1 MASGSQENK
10 QASDELGA
18 STIDFTSETARVS
31 GSNDSIQDFTH
42 APLAS
47 SSKPVHVAAGN
58 KIGKYVVRSHLGAGG
73 MGTVYLAFDPLIE
86 REIALKILSSEQS
99 GSDLAVQR
107 FIQEARAIGKL
118 AHPNVVAIYDIDRWE
133 NQYFI
138 VMELISGGSLGQK
151 VRQDG
156 PLPWQDACRLIM
168 EAADGLNAAH
178 QANLI
183 HRDVKPENLMVT
195 SDGQCKVVDFGL
207 CKAAAVEEES
217 DVAITGANNI
227 LGTPQYMSPEQFQ
240 GAELDARSDLYSLG
254 GTLFYL
260 LTGKFP
266 FHQARGLLQMM
277 TAHVNQPVEAASRWN
292 PLVPIE
298 CDQIISKAMAKN
310 RDDRF
315 ATAGSMAAALRSLLA
330 RDPSSDSIDDPLLS
344 VEPKPLKD
352 VLVVEPSK
360 MQASVLSSSLRKS
373 GIETVRIAS
382 SLQEGMQCLDASK
395 PQAVITSLLYNDG
408 TGLDLIRRI
417 RQENEMALA
426 SVILNSSDSSIEEL
440 IEASPRGHA
449 ILSPKK
455 TKPED
460 LLRMIHG
467 TSFVFSESLAAGNRA
482 FDILP
487 RLVVLTETGELSEQL
502 SKLIRELKILDVVVD
517 SVAAMATLESHSGPE
532 LRLLVRHGTGTTMSL
547 FAKLAQQF
555 SSGSS
560 LTAVVQDAAD
570 QLRLKA
576 ACFRGMLALANAPL
590 DGVRMRL
597 LFESCQS

>member
-1 MASGSQENK
+1 
-10 QASDELGA
+10 
-18 STIDFTSETARVS
+18 
-31 GSNDSIQDFTH
+31 
-42 APLAS
+42 
-47 SSKPVHVAAGN
+47 
-58 KIGKYVVRSHLGAGG
+58 
-73 MGTVYLAFDPLIE
+73 
-86 REIALKILSSEQS
+86 
-99 GSDLAVQR
+99 
-107 FIQEARAIGKL
+107 
-118 AHPNVVAIYDIDRWE
+118 
-133 NQYFI
+133 
-138 VMELISGGSLGQK
+138 
-151 VRQDG
+151 
-156 PLPWQDACRLIM
+156 
-168 EAADGLNAAH
+168 
-178 QANLI
+178 
-183 HRDVKPENLMVT
+183 
-195 SDGQCKVVDFGL
+195 
-207 CKAAAVEEES
+207 
-217 DVAITGANNI
+217 
-227 LGTPQYMSPEQFQ
+227 
-240 GAELDARSDLYSLG
+240 
-254 GTLFYL
+254 
-260 LTGKFP
+260 
-266 FHQARGLLQMM
+266 
-277 TAHVNQPVEAASRWN
+277 
-292 PLVPIE
+292 
-298 CDQIISKAMAKN
+298 
-310 RDDRF
+310 
-315 ATAGSMAAALRSLLA
+315 
-330 RDPSSDSIDDPLLS
+330 
-344 VEPKPLKD
+344 
-352 VLVVEPSK
+352 
-360 MQASVLSSSLRKS
+360 
-373 GIETVRIAS
+373 
-382 SLQEGMQCLDASK
+382 MQCLDASK

-482 FDILP
+482 FDIQP